1 MAFKIAGSMAL
12 QEGVKKANPVLME
25 PIMKVV
31 VVTPEEFMGDIIGDL
46 NSRRGRIEK
55 MDDLSPGIKEITAFV
70 PLGEMFGYTTDIRSM
85 TKGRASSSM
94 ELDHYEDVP
103 RNVAEA
109 IIAKSGK

>member
-1 MAFKIAGSMAL
+1 
-12 QEGVKKANPVLME
+12 
-25 PIMKVV
+25 MKVV
-31 VVTPEEFMGDIIGDL
+31 VVTPEEYMGDVIGDL

-55 MDDLSPGIKEITAFV
+55 MEDLSAGVKEITAYV

-103 RNVAEA
+103 RNVADA
-109 IIAKSGK
+109 IIAKNAK